1 MNYKQLC
8 ELADSI
14 TESAARMIDLASVL
28 RRILDE
34 HRQSVEEWQQLEAR
48 IEAEIKQLEEGD
60 PPPPAQDK
68 AH

>member
-48 IEAEIKQLEEGD
+48 IEAEIKQLEKGD
-60 PPPPAQDK
+60 
-68 AH
+68 